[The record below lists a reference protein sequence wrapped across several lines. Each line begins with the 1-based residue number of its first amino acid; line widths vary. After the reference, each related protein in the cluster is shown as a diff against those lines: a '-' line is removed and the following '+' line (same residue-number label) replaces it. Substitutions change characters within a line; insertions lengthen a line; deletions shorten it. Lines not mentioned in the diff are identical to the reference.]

1 MENTAG
7 PTPGQERTPLVS
19 LGLTWLTNS
28 RSTLPQ
34 LAPRARSEAPLG
46 LLPVKGRALVTGGG
60 GFIGSHLCERLLDD
74 GWEVYALD
82 DLSTGSMRNIQHL
95 MQRGDFHLV
104 VDSVLKPAVVNEL
117 VHKCDVVYHLAAAVG
132 VRLIVEQPVHTIVT
146 NLEGTEV
153 VLDHCSRFGK
163 RVLVASTSEVYGDPR
178 TEEPFR
184 EDDRRVYGPTTQKR
198 WLYADS
204 KAMDEYLALAYH
216 QERDLD
222 CVIVRLFNTVGPRQS
237 GQYGMVI
244 PKFVQ
249 AALAGTPLEIH
260 GDGTQTRT
268 FCHVLDTVAAL
279 RGLADEPAADGQIYN
294 VGSPN
299 RISIIEL
306 ARRVLEETGS
316 SSELVEVP
324 YDQVYGLGIED
335 TLHRIPSIEKV
346 GGAIG
351 WAPERTLDE
360 ILADVVAFA
369 RADLASVG

>member
-1 MENTAG
+1 
-7 PTPGQERTPLVS
+7 
-19 LGLTWLTNS
+19 
-28 RSTLPQ
+28 
-34 LAPRARSEAPLG
+34 
-46 LLPVKGRALVTGGG
+46 LLPVKARALVTGGA

-74 GWEVYALD
+74 GWEVYVLD
-82 DLSTGSMRNIQHL
+82 DLSTGSMRNVEHL
-95 MQRGDFHLV
+95 MQRRDFHLV

-244 PKFVQ
+244 PNFVQ
-249 AALAGTPLEIH
+249 AALAGAPLEIH

-279 RGLADEPAADGQIYN
+279 RGLADETAADGQIYN
-294 VGSPN
+294 VGSPD

-316 SSELVEVP
+316 SSNLVEIP

-335 TLHRIPSIEKV
+335 TLHRIPSIEKIAE
-346 GGAIG
+346 AIG
-351 WAPERTLDE
+351 WTPERTLDE
-360 ILADVVAFA
+360 ILSDVIAFA